1 MSDITRFAFFF
12 FITIYPKKKDMRWSL
27 TTLTHFFYCLKD
39 KEVETMATKRPR
51 KAYKRIGFEDRK
63 KIEMLNAQGKTVDE
77 MALAIGVHSAT
88 MYRELA
94 RGGEPYRAE
103 VAQHSI

>member
-1 MSDITRFAFFF
+1 
-12 FITIYPKKKDMRWSL
+12 
-27 TTLTHFFYCLKD
+27 
-39 KEVETMATKRPR
+39 MATKRPR
-51 KAYKRIGFEDRK
+51 KAYKRLTYEDRK
-63 KIEMLNAQGKTVDE
+63 EIERLNSVGKTVDE
-77 MALAIGVHSAT
+77 MALTIGVHSAT

>member
-1 MSDITRFAFFF
+1 
-12 FITIYPKKKDMRWSL
+12 
-27 TTLTHFFYCLKD
+27 
-39 KEVETMATKRPR
+39 MAMKRPR
-51 KAYKRIGFEDRK
+51 KAYKRLTFDDRK
-63 KIEMLNAQGKTVDE
+63 KIELLNAEGKTVDE

>member
-1 MSDITRFAFFF
+1 
-12 FITIYPKKKDMRWSL
+12 
-27 TTLTHFFYCLKD
+27 
-39 KEVETMATKRPR
+39 MAIKRPR
-51 KAYKRIGFEDRK
+51 KAYKRLTYDDRR
-63 KIEMLNAQGKTVDE
+63 KIESMNAQGKTVDE

-88 MYRELA
+88 MYRELQ

>member
-1 MSDITRFAFFF
+1 
-12 FITIYPKKKDMRWSL
+12 
-27 TTLTHFFYCLKD
+27 
-39 KEVETMATKRPR
+39 MATNKRPR

-63 KIEMLNAQGKTVDE
+63 QIDALNAQGKTV
-77 MALAIGVHSAT
+77 ASGVHSAT

-94 RGGEPYRAE
+94 RGGEPYKAE

>member
-1 MSDITRFAFFF
+1 
-12 FITIYPKKKDMRWSL
+12 MRWSL

-39 KEVETMATKRPR
+39 KEVETIATKRPR

>member
-1 MSDITRFAFFF
+1 
-12 FITIYPKKKDMRWSL
+12 
-27 TTLTHFFYCLKD
+27 
-39 KEVETMATKRPR
+39 MATKRPR
-51 KAYKRIGFEDRK
+51 KAYKRISFEDRK
-63 KIEMLNAQGKTVDE
+63 KIEVLNSQGKTVDE
-77 MALAIGVHSAT
+77 MALVIGVHLAT

>member
-1 MSDITRFAFFF
+1 
-12 FITIYPKKKDMRWSL
+12 
-27 TTLTHFFYCLKD
+27 
-39 KEVETMATKRPR
+39 MATNKRPR

-63 KIEMLNAQGKTVDE
+63 KIEALNAQGKTVDE
-77 MALAIGVHSAT
+77 MAMAIGVHSAT

-94 RGGEPYRAE
+94 RGGGPYKAE

>member
-1 MSDITRFAFFF
+1 
-12 FITIYPKKKDMRWSL
+12 
-27 TTLTHFFYCLKD
+27 
-39 KEVETMATKRPR
+39 MATNKRPR

-63 KIEMLNAQGKTVDE
+63 KIEALNAQGKTVDE
-77 MALAIGVHSAT
+77 MAIGVHSAT

-94 RGGEPYRAE
+94 RGGEPYKAE

>member
-1 MSDITRFAFFF
+1 
-12 FITIYPKKKDMRWSL
+12 
-27 TTLTHFFYCLKD
+27 
-39 KEVETMATKRPR
+39 MATKRPR
-51 KAYKRIGFEDRK
+51 KSYKRLTYEDRK
-63 KIEMLNAQGKTVDE
+63 RIEQLDSSGKTVDE

-88 MYRELA
+88 MYRELS

>member
-1 MSDITRFAFFF
+1 
-12 FITIYPKKKDMRWSL
+12 
-27 TTLTHFFYCLKD
+27 
-39 KEVETMATKRPR
+39 MATNKRPR

-63 KIEMLNAQGKTVDE
+63 NIEALNAQGKTVDE
-77 MALAIGVHSAT
+77 MAMAIVVHSAT

-94 RGGEPYRAE
+94 RGLDPYKAE

>member
-12 FITIYPKKKDMRWSL
+12 FITIYPKEKYALEFNHSDA
-27 TTLTHFFYCLKD
+27 FFYCPKD

-63 KIEMLNAQGKTVDE
+63 KIEVLNAQGKTVDE

>member
-1 MSDITRFAFFF
+1 
-12 FITIYPKKKDMRWSL
+12 
-27 TTLTHFFYCLKD
+27 
-39 KEVETMATKRPR
+39 MAMKRPR
-51 KAYKRIGFEDRK
+51 KAYKRLTFDDRK
-63 KIEMLNAQGKTVDE
+63 KIESLNAEGKTVDE

>member
-1 MSDITRFAFFF
+1 
-12 FITIYPKKKDMRWSL
+12 
-27 TTLTHFFYCLKD
+27 
-39 KEVETMATKRPR
+39 MATKRLR
-51 KAYKRIGFEDRK
+51 KAYKRISFEDRK
-63 KIEMLNAQGKTVDE
+63 KIEVLNSLGKTVDE
-77 MALAIGVHSAT
+77 MALIIGVHSTT